1 MGIFLLPLMDGT
13 VILQDALTAA
23 ELIRTTRRERVS
35 LLVAVPRT
43 LQSLKEK
50 IERDQEEVNGLE
62 EFRRR
67 FQIAEGKNFFHRWWI
82 FRRVHRQLGWKFWAF
97 ICGGAAL
104 DPVAEELWGT
114 LGYAVIQGYGLTET
128 TAIINGNRPFRPG
141 RGSIG
146 TVLAA
151 PRVNS

>member
-13 VILQDALTAA
+13 VILQDALKPA
-23 ELIRTTRRERVS
+23 ELIRTIRRERVS

-67 FQIAEGKNFFHRWWI
+67 VQIAEGKNFFSRWWI
-82 FRRVHRQLGWKFWAF
+82 FPLVPRQLCLAFWAF
-97 ICGGAAL
+97 ICARAAPH
-104 DPVAEELWGT
+104 PVAAT
-114 LGYAVIQGYGLTET
+114 
-128 TAIINGNRPFRPG
+128 
-141 RGSIG
+141 SI
-146 TVLAA
+146 
-151 PRVNS
+151 